1 MRKSIYGL
9 ILLLSTKVMLAS
21 DGVVET
27 MSKNANERIESGIK
41 PGLLY
46 EVFSFLE
53 SKDLKVLIKDFV
65 SVALFRIASIIV
77 LIFIGKRVIRI
88 TSNLLIR
95 LEQIKKIEKSLI
107 VFIVSV
113 YKVLSYLIL
122 ISIAFRILGI
132 NEASLA
138 TILGAAGVGIGFAA
152 KDILGNFAGG
162 LIILMFKPY
171 KISDFIDIDGKNG
184 EVQGI
189 SIFATEMN
197 TVDNKKIIVPNGK
210 IITTSIINYTAN
222 KVRRVEIEF
231 GISYKSDFRK
241 AIKLLSEISSN
252 HDKVLQQIEKTIRVK
267 SLSDSSVIILYRI
280 WCKKEDYWDVY
291 YDSIE
296 LAKDMFERE
305 GIEIPFPQMDVHLKR
320 EESKDIE

>member
-1 MRKSIYGL
+1 MRKSLYGL

-27 MSKNANERIESGIK
+27 VTKNANERVEIGIK
-41 PGLLY
+41 PGFLY

-53 SKDLKVLIKDFV
+53 SKDLKVLIKDFI
-65 SVALFRIASIIV
+65 SVALFRIVSIII
-77 LIFIGKRVIRI
+77 LFFIGKRVIRV
-88 TSNLLIR
+88 TSNLLTR
-95 LEQIKKIEKSLI
+95 LEQTKKIEKSLI

-222 KVRRVEIEF
+222 KVRRVEVEF

-241 AIKLLSEISSN
+241 AIKLLSEVSSN

-267 SLSDSSVIILYRI
+267 SLSDSSVIILYRV

-320 EESKDIE
+320 EENKDME